1 MEIKKVCVKEKFFIG
16 MLHTTSKRSW
26 DKSERRW
33 EAMSQLNLC
42 HKLGLWLWLYCVF
55 FLLFFLVK
63 RFYWF
68 FISFSVKQSSRM
80 VESSSDTHTTTKHI
94 ILGCSLG
101 IIFILCVSCFIINKR
116 GWNIRIINDS
126 ESVESGHDSQPERSP
141 ILCVDTV
148 INANQP
154 CTSRWKSKE
163 KTDHICSW

>member
-1 MEIKKVCVKEKFFIG
+1 MGCYTRRQNGVETNLSGVEKRCHN
-16 MLHTTSKRSW
+16 LTCATSSGY
-26 DKSERRW
+26 DYDST
-33 EAMSQLNLC
+33 A
-42 HKLGLWLWLYCVF
+42 F

-80 VESSSDTHTTTKHI
+80 VESSSDTHNTTKHI